1 MKSAINRLA
10 RGIIACH
17 NHPSGTAYPSD
28 ADIKLTKRIKEAAN
42 LLDIQL
48 LDHII
53 VAGEDYYSFLDK
65 NIL

>member
-17 NHPSGTAYPSD
+17 NHPSGNAYPSE
-28 ADIKLTKRIKEAAN
+28 ADINLTKKIKDAAAIM
-42 LLDIQL
+42 DMQL